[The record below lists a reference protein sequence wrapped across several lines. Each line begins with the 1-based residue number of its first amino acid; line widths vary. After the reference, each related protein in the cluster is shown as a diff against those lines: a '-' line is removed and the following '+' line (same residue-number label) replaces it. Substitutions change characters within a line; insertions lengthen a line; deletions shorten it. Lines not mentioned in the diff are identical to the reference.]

1 MNSETMPSSNALR
14 GCCAEFV
21 SSGMLAATEHSFQ
34 TTSTREQGGR
44 LDAQCCAVWLVRGE
58 VSHSSAV
65 ATDENGDSIIVA
77 ARFAPSC
84 EALVA

>member
-44 LDAQCCAVWLVRGE
+44 LDAQLCSLVDPWRSITRFGR
-58 VSHSSAV
+58 S
-65 ATDENGDSIIVA
+65 NG
-77 ARFAPSC
+77 
-84 EALVA
+84 